1 MGIFI
6 IKQEVESKPQGAV
19 VEDNGKSLDTIS
31 VVDAEKVLERDSR
44 VL

>member
-1 MGIFI
+1 MVIFI
-6 IKQEVESKPQGAV
+6 INQKVESKPQGAV
-19 VEDNGKSLDTIS
+19 LEDNGKSLDTIS